1 MVVVDQTQEAQL
13 QTVNVDV
20 SAGSGQTPKFDI
32 DVADVSVGSTEV
44 GVAVPNVDVKTE
56 TRTGSPAKE
65 KPLSSWKAAFFMS
78 GRIIQNI
85 RNLFSTL
92 VKNFAHC
99 QPELLMSGRYS
110 YGFPNLSQPQFALYR
125 RLRKLAGRRFWQG
138 NVRL

>member
-56 TRTGSPAKE
+56 TRTIIVEVPVVDAETEEKKPSLPTIEIVKPAQDNPANNPNQSNYIRFIGGSPAKE
-65 KPLSSWKAAFFMS
+65 KPLSLRKAAFFHVW
-78 GRIIQNI
+78 
-85 RNLFSTL
+85 TY
-92 VKNFAHC
+92 
-99 QPELLMSGRYS
+99 YS
-110 YGFPNLSQPQFALYR
+110 EY
-125 RLRKLAGRRFWQG
+125 
-138 NVRL
+138 